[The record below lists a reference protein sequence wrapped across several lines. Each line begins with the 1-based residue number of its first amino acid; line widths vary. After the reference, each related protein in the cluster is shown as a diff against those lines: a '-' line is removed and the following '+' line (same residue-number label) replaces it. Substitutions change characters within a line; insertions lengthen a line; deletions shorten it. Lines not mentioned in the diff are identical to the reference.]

1 MESGGNRKTW
11 LIVVIV
17 IAVLLLCCC
26 AVLVAGWF
34 LGDPILEML
43 REMGF
48 NIDLHL
54 LG

>member
-1 MESGGNRKTW
+1 MESGSNRKTW

-17 IAVLLLCCC
+17 LVVLLLCCC
-26 AVLVAGWF
+26 AVLAAGWF

-43 REMGF
+43 RDMGF
-48 NIDLHL
+48 DVNLPL